1 LKQDVIYEKEIDM
14 ASEVVFPL
22 LGLSTGKGRIIEW
35 LRSEGDK
42 VEKREIIAKIETEKV
57 ETDLESPASGI
68 LRKILIPENVEVE
81 TLTVIAVITQEGEE
95 LPEKYVTETSTVEAT
110 TVISPSMEGKDSGN
124 LKTRLS
130 GANIIAAPI
139 VRKLAKEHD
148 VDLSLISG
156 SGPGGRITKEDVMN
170 ASKQGMPT
178 MTQPIEEKDRLEVR
192 TEPLSLMRN
201 TIARRMV
208 ESFET
213 PHFYLTVEIDAQR
226 LREVREDLLQ
236 LINDKIGI
244 NVTITDIIIMASARA
259 VEDNPLINC
268 NYDNGKVK
276 YFNQVNIG
284 LVTAVEGGLL
294 VPVIFDAS
302 KKSIME
308 IVKTRDD
315 LVRKARE
322 RRLTSQ
328 EMRNSTF
335 TISNLGMFGIDW
347 FSAILQPPEAAILAV
362 GRITERA
369 VARNGQIIARPTL
382 ILTLTIDHRVLDGKI
397 GAEYLQSLK
406 DYLENPVS
414 ML

>member
-1 LKQDVIYEKEIDM
+1 M
-14 ASEVVFPL
+14 ASEIVFPL
-22 LGLSTGKGRIIEW
+22 LGLSKGKGRIIKW
-35 LRSEGDK
+35 FKSEGDR
-42 VEKREIIAKIETEKV
+42 VERREIIAKIETEKV

-68 LRKILIPENVEVE
+68 LRKILVPENVEIE
-81 TLTVIAVITQEGEE
+81 TLTVIAVVTQEDEE
-95 LPEKYVTETSTVEAT
+95 LPEEYVTQKSIVEAT
-110 TVISPSMEGKDSGN
+110 TAISSSMEGKDSSN

-130 GANIIAAPI
+130 GANIIAAPF

-156 SGPGGRITKEDVMN
+156 SGPGGRITKEDVLN
-170 ASKQGMPT
+170 ASEQGISRT
-178 MTQPIEEKDRLEVR
+178 TQPIEEKDKLQVR

-208 ESFET
+208 ASFET
-213 PHFYLTVEIDAQR
+213 PHFYLTVEIDAQKV
-226 LREVREDLLQ
+226 REVREDLLQ
-236 LINDKIGI
+236 LINDRIGI
-244 NVTITDIIIMASARA
+244 NVTITDIIVMASAKA
-259 VEDNPLINC
+259 IEDNPLINC
-268 NYDNGKVK
+268 NYDNGKVN

-284 LVTAVEGGLL
+284 LVTAVEGGLV
-294 VPVIFDAS
+294 VPVIFNAS
-302 KKSIME
+302 KKSIVE
-308 IVKTRDD
+308 IVRTRDD
-315 LVRKARE
+315 LVKKARE

-369 VARNGQIIARPTL
+369 VARKGQIIARPTL

-406 DYLENPVS
+406 NYLENPVS

>member
-1 LKQDVIYEKEIDM
+1 MALEI
-14 ASEVVFPL
+14 VFPL

-35 LRSEGDK
+35 FKSEGDK
-42 VEKREIIAKIETEKV
+42 VERREIIAKIETEKV

-68 LRKILIPENVEVE
+68 LRKILIPENVEIE

-95 LPEKYVTETSTVEAT
+95 LPEKYVTEKSTVEAT
-110 TVISPSMEGKDSGN
+110 TAISSSMEGKDSSN
-124 LKTRLS
+124 LETTLS
-130 GANIIAAPI
+130 RANIIAVPF
-139 VRKLAKEHD
+139 VRKLAKEYD

-156 SGPGGRITKEDVMN
+156 SGPGGRITKEDVIN
-170 ASKQGMPT
+170 VSKQGIPAI
-178 MTQPIEEKDRLEVR
+178 TQPIEEKDELQVR

-213 PHFYLTVEIDAQR
+213 PHFYLTVEIDAQK
-226 LREVREDLLQ
+226 LEEVREDLLQ
-236 LINDKIGI
+236 SINDKIGI
-244 NVTITDIIIMASARA
+244 NITITDIIIMASAKA
-259 VEDNPLINC
+259 IEDNPLINC
-268 NYDNGKVK
+268 NYDNGKVN

-294 VPVIFDAS
+294 VPVIFNAS

-315 LVRKARE
+315 LVKKARE

-362 GRITERA
+362 GRITARA
-369 VARNGQIIARPTL
+369 VVRNGQIIARPTL
-382 ILTLTIDHRVLDGKI
+382 FITLTIDHRVLDGKI

-406 DYLENPVS
+406 NYLENPVS

>member
-1 LKQDVIYEKEIDM
+1 MPLEI
-14 ASEVVFPL
+14 VFPL
-22 LGLSTGKGRIIEW
+22 LGLSKGKGRIVEW
-35 LRSEGDK
+35 LKSEGDK
-42 VEKREIIAKIETEKV
+42 VERREIIAKIETDKV
-57 ETDLESPASGI
+57 VTELESPASGI
-68 LRKILIPENVEVE
+68 LRKILIPENVEIE

-95 LPEKYVTETSTVEAT
+95 LPEKYVTQKSTVEAT
-110 TVISPSMEGKDSGN
+110 TAIPSSMEGKDSSN
-124 LKTRLS
+124 LETKLS
-130 GANIIAAPI
+130 GANIIAAPF
-139 VRKLAKEHD
+139 VRKLAKEYD

-156 SGPGGRITKEDVMN
+156 SGPGGRITKEDVIN
-170 ASKQGMPT
+170 ASKQGIPAI
-178 MTQPIEEKDRLEVR
+178 TQSIEEKDELQVR

-213 PHFYLTVEIDAQR
+213 PHFYLTVEIDAQK
-226 LREVREDLLQ
+226 LQEVREDLLQ
-236 LINDKIGI
+236 SINDKIGI
-244 NVTITDIIIMASARA
+244 NVTITDIIIMASAKA
-259 VEDNPLINC
+259 IEDNPLINC
-268 NYDNGKVK
+268 NYDNGKVN

-294 VPVIFDAS
+294 VPVIFNAS

-315 LVRKARE
+315 LVKKARE

-362 GRITERA
+362 GRITARA
-369 VARNGQIIARPTL
+369 VVRNGQIIARPTL
-382 ILTLTIDHRVLDGKI
+382 LITLTIDHRVLDGKI

-406 DYLENPVS
+406 NYLENPVS

>member
-1 LKQDVIYEKEIDM
+1 M
-14 ASEVVFPL
+14 ASEIVFPL
-22 LGLSTGKGRIIEW
+22 LGLSKGKGRIIKW
-35 LRSEGDK
+35 FKSEGDR
-42 VEKREIIAKIETEKV
+42 VERREIIAKIETEKV
-57 ETDLESPASGI
+57 ETELESPASGI
-68 LRKILIPENVEVE
+68 LRKILVPENVEIE
-81 TLTVIAVITQEGEE
+81 TLTVIAVITQEDEE
-95 LPEKYVTETSTVEAT
+95 LPEKYVTQKSTVEAT
-110 TVISPSMEGKDSGN
+110 ATIPSSTKGKESGN
-124 LKTRLS
+124 LETKSSRQ
-130 GANIIAAPI
+130 NIIAAPL
-139 VRKLAKEHD
+139 VRKLAKEHS

-156 SGPGGRITKEDVMN
+156 SGPGGRITKEDVIN
-170 ASKQGMPT
+170 ASKQEVPAT
-178 MTQPIEEKDRLEVR
+178 AQPVEEKDEHQVR

-213 PHFYLTVEIDAQR
+213 PHFYLTMEIDAQR

-244 NVTITDIIIMASARA
+244 NVTITDIIVMASAKA
-259 VEDNPLINC
+259 IEDNPLINC
-268 NYDNGKVK
+268 SYDNGKVN
-276 YFNQVNIG
+276 YFNQANIG
-284 LVTAVEGGLL
+284 LVTAVEGGLV
-294 VPVIFDAS
+294 VPVIFNAS
-302 KKSIME
+302 KKSIIE
-308 IVKTRDD
+308 IVKIRDD

-322 RRLTSQ
+322 RRLTSE

-362 GRITERA
+362 GRIAERA
-369 VARNGQIIARPTL
+369 VARNGQLVARPTL

-406 DYLENPVS
+406 HYLENPVS